1 LEPAGKRAVN
11 MIKEASR
18 VDLTHEQDA
27 PTPKKAKYAALELEK
42 MDITYAE
49 EVGKH
54 SLITRF
60 MIIVEIVG
68 GFGFQNFKVLWRET
82 PRERKENWDIQQRLQ
97 EVESATSQISEPEH
111 DQNTTVYTVPCLAL
125 GDTIYEYE
133 WMMGLFEKHDFV
145 AFKDMSKAN
154 GVNHHVFW
162 QNLDDVPGNFLF
174 VDLN

>member
-1 LEPAGKRAVN
+1 MWEDLVFKISKFYEEKLQE
-11 MIKEASR
+11 KE
-18 VDLTHEQDA
+18 
-27 PTPKKAKYAALELEK
+27 KK
-42 MDITYAE
+42 I
-49 EVGKH
+49 
-54 SLITRF
+54 
-60 MIIVEIVG
+60 EI
-68 GFGFQNFKVLWRET
+68 L
-82 PRERKENWDIQQRLQ
+82 QQRLQ